1 MTRLAYFVRRALES
15 MRRRPHV
22 TLVAVA
28 TIWVAVFVTGL
39 AAAALSA
46 GERLLAGF
54 AGDVQVAVYLQK
66 GADVVAARDAARA
79 IAAGRKVE
87 VVRPADAMARLRAS
101 LGDDGALLEGV
112 EAEVLPASI
121 EVNAA
126 GLTVTQVRA
135 LADRLKKVPGAKDV
149 DDGNAWLDGA
159 EQLLAGLHAAGLAL
173 FAGLA
178 LGTAILVSNTLRLG
192 VFARRDEIEIMKL
205 VGATNAFVQAPFL
218 IEGLLQGLLGAILAT
233 LALLGVRAALAARVG
248 ALLHDSAAL
257 SRAAL
262 LPSRLLAALV
272 LGGAV
277 LGLLASALAVSRH
290 LRRP

>member
-1 MTRLAYFVRRALES
+1 MTRLSYFVRRALES

-262 LPSRLLAALV
+262 LPGRLLAALV

>member
-149 DDGNAWLDGA
+149 DDGNVWLDGA

-173 FAGLA
+173 FVGLA

-262 LPSRLLAALV
+262 LPGRLLAALV

>member
-1 MTRLAYFVRRALES
+1 
-15 MRRRPHV
+15 
-22 TLVAVA
+22 
-28 TIWVAVFVTGL
+28 
-39 AAAALSA
+39 
-46 GERLLAGF
+46 
-54 AGDVQVAVYLQK
+54 VAVYLQK

-262 LPSRLLAALV
+262 LPGRLLAALV

>member
-1 MTRLAYFVRRALES
+1 VTRLAYFVRGALDS

-22 TLVAVA
+22 TLVAVV

-54 AGDVQVAVYLQK
+54 AGDVQVAVYLEK
-66 GADVVAARDAARA
+66 GADVAAARDAARA
-79 IAAGRKVE
+79 MAGGRKVE

-126 GLTVTQVRA
+126 GLTVLQVRA

-218 IEGLLQGLLGAILAT
+218 IEGLIQGLLGALLAA
-233 LALLGVRAALAARVG
+233 LALLGVRAALAARLG

-262 LPSRLLAALV
+262 LPGRLLGALV

>member
-262 LPSRLLAALV
+262 LPGRLLAALV